1 MFIWA
6 IFGIHKKLRLSNYS
20 LKHGSSF
27 WNICNLEHSYTITM
41 TPATVCFSTVPRSIM
56 PCKEYFILVTCQTN
70 GEWGNSQNGVVCDR
84 RHSDGFC
91 WRFRIWFI
99 PQKKNHQVS
108 VWTKYS
114 RNIMTGFY
122 CSLWSIKV
130 IKWWYLSNT
139 HIIDHYSGKYFFSTE
154 MFWRVKILSDE

>member
-1 MFIWA
+1 MKYQKKNRCAFIQIQWNLETMFIWA

-70 GEWGNSQNGVVCDR
+70 GEWGNSQNGVVHWPCDG

-91 WRFRIWFI
+91 WQFLIWFI

-108 VWTKYS
+108 VWTKYFKKHHD
-114 RNIMTGFY
+114 RLLLFVM
-122 CSLWSIKV
+122 
-130 IKWWYLSNT
+130 
-139 HIIDHYSGKYFFSTE
+139 ID
-154 MFWRVKILSDE
+154 